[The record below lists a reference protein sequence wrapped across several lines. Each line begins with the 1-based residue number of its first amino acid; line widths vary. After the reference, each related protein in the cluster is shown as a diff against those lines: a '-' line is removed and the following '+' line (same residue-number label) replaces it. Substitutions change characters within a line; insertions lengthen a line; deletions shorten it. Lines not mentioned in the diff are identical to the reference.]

1 MNWNTLPYYGQ
12 DGSIAEVFVND
23 DKTQIKKIYRK
34 GGTTVSGKQC
44 LYSEEAIE
52 QCFKTEL
59 RWNEMLQSKWIP
71 QLIHVDEENK
81 TLIQEYYGLDL
92 LPYYQNDTLHTT
104 IPNLV
109 DQVIEM
115 FEFFAKHKVYKIN
128 NSLSNLT
135 VKDGQLIAFD
145 FKWAQDRPNWKFI
158 ELYGYKEWMS
168 KIDNKLPEILEKL
181 A

>member
-1 MNWNTLPYYGQ
+1 MDKPLIL
-12 DGSIAEVFVND
+12 IADD
-23 DKTQIKKIYRK
+23 DKAIRLVLEKKFKRSGFNTKTTDK
-34 GGTTVSGKQC
+34 G
-44 LYSEEAIE
+44 
-52 QCFKTEL
+52 
-59 RWNEMLQSKWIP
+59 
-71 QLIHVDEENK
+71 K
-81 TLIQEYYGLDL
+81 TLLSWVEQGEGDLIITDVIMEDSNGLDL

-128 NSLSNLT
+128 NSLSNMT
-135 VKDGQLIAFD
+135 VKNNQLIAFD